1 MCCGV
6 DTLREI
12 NRQLFHVILGLALLF
27 VLFNFGRSKTIYF
40 LSAILFVGL
49 LLINLVVRKIRVPI
63 ATWFVETFERKHA
76 PLPGYGSAWYVVG
89 LLLSC
94 LLIHDVYYLAAAV
107 VVFAFGDAAS
117 TIFGYRAKIPLPY
130 NKKKTIEGT
139 FAFILFSLSSFLFV
153 GWYAIPLALFAAFIE
168 SLPLGID
175 DNLSIPLACSIF
187 FYLI

>member
-1 MCCGV
+1 M
-6 DTLREI
+6 REI
-12 NRQLFHVILGLALLF
+12 NRQIFHVVLGVLLLLI
-27 VLFNFGRSKTIYF
+27 LFNFGRSKTIYF

-49 LLINLVVRKIRVPI
+49 LLINLVVRGIRVPV

-94 LLIHDVYYLAAAV
+94 LLIHDINYLASAV
-107 VVFAFGDAAS
+107 AVFAFGDAAS
-117 TIFGYRAKIPLPY
+117 TIFGRRGSLLLPY
-130 NKKKTIEGT
+130 NKKKTLEGT
-139 FAFILFSLSSFLFV
+139 LGFVLFSLSCFFFV
-153 GWYAIPLALFAAFIE
+153 GWYAIPLALFAAFVE

-175 DNLSIPLACSIF
+175 DNLGIPLACSIF

>member
-1 MCCGV
+1 M
-6 DTLREI
+6 
-12 NRQLFHVILGLALLF
+12 LGLALLL
-27 VLFNFGRSKTIYF
+27 VLFSFGRSKTIYF

-49 LLINLVVRKIRVPI
+49 LLINLVVRGIRVPI

-94 LLIHDVYYLAAAV
+94 LLINDVGYLASAIL
-107 VVFAFGDAAS
+107 VFAFGDAAS
-117 TIFGYRAKIPLPY
+117 TIFGYNGKLPLPY
-130 NKKKTIEGT
+130 NKRKTLEGT
-139 FAFILFSLSSFLFV
+139 SAFILFSLPCFFFV
-153 GWYAIPLALFAAFIE
+153 GWYAVPLALFAALVE